1 MATTPMPTGAKAM
14 AAVAFAVVGL
24 VIAIL
29 YVPLM
34 PEAAAA
40 GPLHEFAALI
50 GGIVGWKV
58 MGPSVGKG
66 YLEAGASGLKTVIVL
81 VFFSL
86 LTLGTYEMLGESV
99 KMRYDG
105 PLDAIIDIFAR
116 MGKRAPPLMSFN
128 LIVAMVVGGI
138 IGGIL
143 SENASRRWT

>member
-1 MATTPMPTGAKAM
+1 MATTPMPTAAKAM

-24 VIAIL
+24 VIAMM

-40 GPLHEFAALI
+40 GPLHEFAAAI

-58 MGPSVGKG
+58 MGPAVGKG

-81 VFFSL
+81 VFFAL

-116 MGKRAPPLMSFN
+116 MGERAPPLLTFN
-128 LIVAMVVGGI
+128 VLMAMVAGGI